1 MYWTA
6 KRMSAW
12 GLADD
17 VDAEANRRKRQAD
30 VLDDD

>member
-17 VDAEANRRKRQAD
+17 VDAEAD
-30 VLDDD
+30 GLDDEAD